1 MDQSQLEGENK
12 NKKKNARQ
20 LATVTKRREAS
31 NLCIA

>member
-12 NKKKNARQ
+12 NKKKTQ
-20 LATVTKRREAS
+20 VATVTKRREAS